1 MQLMDTVS
9 TYLDP
14 IRNLAEFAGE
24 TILQV
29 YQTDFVV
36 KTKSDKTPVTEA
48 DIAAN
53 KIIVAGLKSLT
64 PNIPVI
70 SEEQGIAPF
79 TERQTWS
86 RYWLVDP
93 LDGTREF
100 IQKNGEFTV
109 NIALIENQQ
118 PILGVV
124 YAPDLRLMY
133 YAIRGQGSFKIDNGN
148 NPEKIT
154 VNESCQNP
162 IRVTGS
168 RSFTSNDFINFI
180 RKLPECSVINLGSAL
195 KSCLVAEGGADI
207 YPRFG
212 LTSEW
217 DTAATQC
224 ILEEAG
230 GCLVDLNLKP
240 LRYNTK
246 ESLLNPHFLAYGD
259 SNMDWAM
266 YCTEQQTK

>member
-1 MQLMDTVS
+1 MDEKIS
-9 TYLDP
+9 QYLDDVQQ
-14 IRNLAEFAGE
+14 LARLAGE
-24 TILQV
+24 TILDI
-29 YQTDFVV
+29 YQTDFIV

-48 DIAAN
+48 DFAAN
-53 KIIVAGLKSLT
+53 KIIVAGLKNLT
-64 PNIPVI
+64 PDIPVI
-70 SEEQGIAPF
+70 SEEEGLAPF
-79 TERQTWS
+79 EERQSWS
-86 RYWLVDP
+86 RYWLIDP

-100 IQKNGEFTV
+100 IQKNGEFTI

-124 YAPDLRLMY
+124 YAPVLNLMY
-133 YAIRGQGSFKIDNGN
+133 YAVQGEGSYKVTEDSKVKKILVS
-148 NPEKIT
+148 KK
-154 VNESCQNP
+154 CAKP

-168 RSFTSNDFINFI
+168 QSFTSNEFINFV
-180 RKLPECSVINLGSAL
+180 RCLPNCEVINLGSAL

-230 GCLVDLNLKP
+230 GHLVGLDIKP

-246 ESLLNPHFLAYGD
+246 DSLLNPHFLAYGD
-259 SNMDWAM
+259 ANINWAL
-266 YCTEQQTK
+266 YCKK

>member
-1 MQLMDTVS
+1 M
-9 TYLDP
+9 
-14 IRNLAEFAGE
+14 
-24 TILQV
+24 
-29 YQTDFVV
+29 
-36 KTKSDKTPVTEA
+36 
-48 DIAAN
+48 
-53 KIIVAGLKSLT
+53 
-64 PNIPVI
+64 
-70 SEEQGIAPF
+70 
-79 TERQTWS
+79 
-86 RYWLVDP
+86 VDP

-124 YAPDLRLMY
+124 YAPVLQLMY
-133 YAIRGQGSFKIDNGN
+133 YATKGEGSFKTSAHSKT
-148 NPEKIT
+148 EKIQVKKQCAT
-154 VNESCQNP
+154 P
-162 IRVTGS
+162 IRVAGS
-168 RSFTSNDFINFI
+168 QSFTSNEFIAFVRN
-180 RKLPECSVINLGSAL
+180 LPDCTIINLGSAL
-195 KSCLVAEGGADI
+195 KSCLVAEGGADV

-230 GCLVDLNLKP
+230 GCLVDLNLQP

-259 SNMDWAM
+259 SQMQWAS
-266 YCTEQQTK
+266 YCDKQVTE